1 MPNLQVHQFPCL
13 SDNYGLL
20 IHDPATGDTASID
33 TPEAGPISAALAAKG
48 WTLTH
53 ILNTHHHGD
62 HTGGN
67 LALKEATGCRIVGP
81 KGGGIPGI
89 DEEVAEGDTVSFGS
103 FTAKIF
109 ETPGHTLDHII
120 YWFESEAM
128 AFVGDTVFALGC
140 GRVFEGTMDQMWSS
154 LAKVRELPPETVL
167 HCAHE
172 YTLSN
177 AKFAL
182 TVDPDNEALQK
193 RANEIEALRANGEPT
208 VPTILAT
215 ELETNPFLRP
225 DDAGVQRAVGMEGAA
240 PAAVF
245 AEVRRR
251 KDNF

>member
-1 MPNLQVHQFPCL
+1 MADLQVHQFPCL

-33 TPEAGPISAALAAKG
+33 SPDADTISAALAEKG

-67 LALKEATGCRIVGP
+67 LALKEASGCRIIGP
-81 KGGGIPGI
+81 RGGAIPGI
-89 DEEVAEGDTVSFGS
+89 DSEVGEGDSVTFGS
-103 FTAKIF
+103 FTAKII

-120 YWFESEAM
+120 YWFEAEQT
-128 AFVGDTVFALGC
+128 AFVGDTIFALGC
-140 GRVFEGTMDQMWSS
+140 GRVFEGTFDQMWAS
-154 LAKVRELPPETVL
+154 LAKVRALPPETIIY
-167 HCAHE
+167 CAHE
-172 YTLSN
+172 YTLAN

-182 TVDPDNEALQK
+182 TVDPDNDALK
-193 RANEIEALRANGEPT
+193 ARAKKITALREAGKPT
-208 VPTILAT
+208 VPTTLAV

-225 DDAGVQRAVGMEGAA
+225 DDPDLQKAVGLVGAA
-240 PAAVF
+240 PAEVF

-251 KDNF
+251 KDSF